1 MKILT
6 VSDEEAPM
14 FWDYYTPGKL
24 AKYDLILSSGDLKA
38 EYLRFLVTMAR
49 CPVLYIHGN
58 HDSDYD
64 QDGPDGCDC
73 IDDKLII
80 YKGLRILG
88 LGGSRRYNNSTY
100 QYTEAQMRRRIR
112 KLKRAVKLAGGVDIV
127 LAHAA
132 PLGVGDGED
141 IPHRGF
147 SAFLDLIDACRPRYF
162 LHGHVHLRYGMK
174 IPRQRHYRDT
184 EVINCCGYVELDCQP
199 EERELPKNSFWQK
212 LTARNYLNM
221 DI

>member
-1 MKILT
+1 
-6 VSDEEAPM
+6 
-14 FWDYYTPGKL
+14 
-24 AKYDLILSSGDLKA
+24 
-38 EYLRFLVTMAR
+38 
-49 CPVLYIHGN
+49 
-58 HDSDYD
+58 
-64 QDGPDGCDC
+64 
-73 IDDKLII
+73 
-80 YKGLRILG
+80 
-88 LGGSRRYNNSTY
+88 
-100 QYTEAQMRRRIR
+100 MRRRIR